1 MFTFKYNIYCQEKVK
16 DKFLVDKLVVDDN
29 KNLVHI
35 DKFYMK
41 PLQIIKLLK
50 YINLKDL
57 QII

>member
-1 MFTFKYNIYCQEKVK
+1 MFTFKYNIYCKEKVK
-16 DKFLVDKLVVDDN
+16 DKFLVDKLVVDD
-29 KNLVHI
+29 KENLVHV

-50 YINLKDL
+50 YINLNDL